1 MASSISFPEDKVS
14 WFIKGNA
21 IGVVSDSS
29 TTGSTRTARKAYK
42 AIDHTITDGL
52 LIHYWAEPKKVTA
65 ITDTPDIDNVF
76 HSSIIDYVKSRLYQD
91 RAGLATDGNIAG
103 VSLNLSQVH
112 ERKWIE
118 ATKKH
123 GANKRD
129 KTGGTRMIRL
139 PDFT

>member
-65 ITDTPDIDNVF
+65 ITDTPDIDNSF
-76 HSSIIDYVKSRLYQD
+76 HSSIVDYVKMCLYMD
-91 RAGLATDGNIAG
+91 RAGTTAG
-103 VSLNLSQVH
+103 DVSGISFQLSEMHRRKFQESVRRFGDRRREKVGGVRSILPYNL
-112 ERKWIE
+112 
-118 ATKKH
+118 T
-123 GANKRD
+123 
-129 KTGGTRMIRL
+129 
-139 PDFT
+139 